1 MTILNMLWCHLP
13 ILMHRLFLKIWWM
26 MSFLSISMVSWF
38 VTPMTSSFSQRTW
51 RTMNTTYIWF
61 WRSFKRLDFMPNF
74 FNVNS
79 INLKWNS
86 QVTSFLEMA
95 FTWIFTRFK
104 PLLIGLLQLLF
115 EMSNVSLNLPTFINV
130 SLPIILQQ
138 WPLLLGWLRRI
149 NFFLGELKLIMPF
162 NLWIFFSQLPHS

>member
-1 MTILNMLWCHLP
+1 
-13 ILMHRLFLKIWWM
+13 
-26 MSFLSISMVSWF
+26 
-38 VTPMTSSFSQRTW
+38 
-51 RTMNTTYIWF
+51 
-61 WRSFKRLDFMPNF
+61 
-74 FNVNS
+74 
-79 INLKWNS
+79 
-86 QVTSFLEMA
+86 
-95 FTWIFTRFK
+95 
-104 PLLIGLLQLLF
+104 LIGLLQLLF